1 MSTIY
6 KVFNASL
13 RDLQT
18 ITSDLQTALDCWSA
32 GYADP
37 CHHQWTILVQR
48 GAKSNYLQGKEQI
61 QVYAENL
68 LEEEQSMK
76 FKNRVE
82 HRLYNE
88 LQEQEVDGME
98 VIKPSNY
105 LDQDQGEDDYS
116 EYMKGVLGKPAKA
129 DFHGDFGSMDDAA
142 QDAIIN
148 PKHYKLIP
156 KEAYEEHPEGL
167 EYMDL
172 MDYMLSHHNGVES
185 HLLGQ
190 VFKYACRLGKKDADL
205 QDAKKIEWYASRLVK
220 TIKKRG

>member
-18 ITSDLQTALDCWSA
+18 ITSDLQAALDCWSA

-88 LQEQEVDGME
+88 LQEQEADGME

-148 PKHYKLIP
+148 PKHYKIIP
-156 KEAYEEHPEGL
+156 AGNYPNGL
-167 EYMDL
+167 EYMDICDHAL
-172 MDYMLSHHNGVES
+172 AHLDGVKS
-185 HLLGQ
+185 HLVGQ
-190 VFKYACRLGKKDADL
+190 ILKYALRVGKKDAFL
-205 QDAKKIEWYASRLVK
+205 QDSRKIEWYAKRLVK
-220 TIKKRG
+220 TVEEEG

>member
-156 KEAYEEHPEGL
+156 AGNYPNGL
-167 EYMDL
+167 EYMDICDHAL
-172 MDYMLSHHNGVES
+172 AHLDGVKS
-185 HLLGQ
+185 HLVGQ
-190 VFKYACRLGKKDADL
+190 ILKYALRVGKKDAFL
-205 QDAKKIEWYASRLVK
+205 QDSRKIEWYAKRLVK
-220 TIKKRG
+220 TVEEEG

>member
-148 PKHYKLIP
+148 PKHYKIIP
-156 KEAYEEHPEGL
+156 AGNYPNGL
-167 EYMDL
+167 EYMDICDHAL
-172 MDYMLSHHNGVES
+172 AHLDGVKS
-185 HLLGQ
+185 HLVGQ
-190 VFKYACRLGKKDADL
+190 ILKYALRVGKKDAFL
-205 QDAKKIEWYASRLVK
+205 QDSRKIEWYAKRLVK
-220 TIKKRG
+220 TVEEEG